1 MNQGRFPDF
10 FIIGAPKAGS
20 SALWQAL
27 RGHPDVYFPATKE
40 PNYFAY
46 KGHSLGFSCPGS
58 EYLRQ
63 TCVTDEAEYRRLF
76 CDCPAG
82 SRAGEASVGYLSTPD
97 APAELAAAVPRA
109 RLVAVLRHPVDRAF
123 SHWTYMRQL
132 GWEAIADFEAAVAA
146 APSRLAAGWRPAWD
160 YLEPGRYG
168 KHLDRW
174 FGHLD
179 RSQLLVLFYTDWV
192 SRPHEVLRQ
201 VCRHIGV
208 EPRDD
213 LPVMRE
219 NPTHGLRWP
228 TLRRWMVS
236 DSVPRRFAHRLL
248 PARVRDAVSI
258 VAERANIG
266 PKPRLDPAIRR
277 KLLDVYASDMDR
289 LETITGHDLSGW
301 RT

>member
-46 KGHSLGFSCPGS
+46 KGRALGFTCPGS

-63 TCVTDEAEYRRLF
+63 TCVTDEATYLNLF
-76 CDCPAG
+76 RDCPAG
-82 SRAGEASVGYLSTPD
+82 SRAGEASVVYLGAPD
-97 APAELAAAVPRA
+97 APDGLAAAVPHA
-109 RLVAVLRHPVDRAF
+109 RLVAVVRHPVDRAF
-123 SHWTYMRQL
+123 SHWSYFRQL
-132 GWEAIADFEAAVAA
+132 GWEAIADFEAALAA
-146 APSRLAAGWRPAWD
+146 APSRLAAGWRRAWD
-160 YLEPGRYG
+160 YIEPGRYG

-174 FGHLD
+174 LGHFD
-179 RSQLLVLFYTDWV
+179 RSQLLVLFYEDWAA
-192 SRPHEVLRQ
+192 RPHEVLGK

-208 EPRDD
+208 APRDD
-213 LPVMRE
+213 LPVTRE

-228 TLRRWMVS
+228 ALRRWMVS
-236 DSVPRRFAHRLL
+236 DSMPRRLSHSLL
-248 PARVRDAVSI
+248 PVRVRDAISHAVD
-258 VAERANIG
+258 RANVG
-266 PKPRLDPAIRR
+266 PKPQLDPAVRT
-277 KLLDVYASDMDR
+277 KLLEIYVSDIDR
-289 LETITGHDLSGW
+289 LETITGRDLSAW